1 LISAHEVGNGDYV
14 ASSDPSR
21 LDLDV
26 IHGYL
31 RHAYWCEGIPRETV
45 RRAIANSLCV
55 GVYKGSDQV
64 GFARAVTD
72 KATFA
77 YVADVFVLEE
87 HRGHGAGKLL
97 ITCLTTH
104 PDLQGLRNWTL
115 QTRDAHGLY
124 RQFGF
129 GPSPTPERLMVKTA
143 FRSYVG
149 VDDAASGAGRPD
161 NKRA

>member
-1 LISAHEVGNGDYV
+1 MAIHEVRDGAYL
-14 ASSDPSR
+14 ASSDPAR

-31 RHAYWCEGIPRETV
+31 RRAYWSEGIPRETV
-45 RRAIANSLCV
+45 RTAIEHSLCV
-55 GVYKGSDQV
+55 GVYRGSEQV

-72 KATFA
+72 RATFA

-97 ITCLTTH
+97 IACLTTH
-104 PDLQGLRNWTL
+104 PELQGLRTWL
-115 QTRDAHGLY
+115 LLTRDAHGLY

-129 GPSPTPERLMVKTA
+129 GPGPAPERVMMKSAPYL
-143 FRSYVG
+143 FRQAEEKG
-149 VDDAASGAGRPD
+149 GPDDQTT
-161 NKRA
+161 